1 MHRRII
7 MIVVSVLG
15 ASACKSTECGIG
27 TIETNGVCQPANET
41 VGAAMCGPFTELVG
55 DKCVP
60 QFPPTVCDLATTQ
73 TDVDQT
79 TGVTTCIGTGG
90 GFACPTPAAG
100 KQTICGQLFDVQTDA
115 PFQSST
121 ACTQCAAATPTGPC
135 SLSIRAF
142 DAIAFANNPA
152 TAQPLATG
160 PIYIDECGR
169 YVVPDITLPGGPFIG
184 LGIDDADGAKAGP
197 VGTTN
202 TVGVATPALVNSTTK
217 DFEAFVATKATTD
230 MWEASGAPPLANGLY
245 MMIFHSARTGNA
257 LQAGVTVTRNQSTIS
272 ADDFYFQA
280 GDTGH
285 TTVDAAASV
294 TGMNGTALVINGL
307 QVTDLYSAQVGP
319 LPPECRWES
328 HAGKTLANILFVQ
341 LFRPTNAL
349 GKTCPL

>member
-1 MHRRII
+1 VIRII
-7 MIVVSVLG
+7 AIVVTVLG
-15 ASACKSTECGIG
+15 AAACKSTECGDG
-27 TIETNGVCQPANET
+27 TLEVNGICQPADNT

-60 QFPPTVCDLATTQ
+60 QFPPTVCDNATTSQ
-73 TDVDQT
+73 DVDQM

-90 GFACPTPAAG
+90 GFACPTPASG
-100 KQTICGQLFDVQTDA
+100 KQTICGQLFDVQTNM
-115 PFQSST
+115 PFAAST
-121 ACTQCAAATPTGPC
+121 ACAQCTAATASGPC
-135 SLSIRAF
+135 SIAIRAF
-142 DAIAFANNPA
+142 DAIAFASNPA
-152 TAQPLATG
+152 TAVPLATG
-160 PIYIDECGR
+160 PVYIDDCGR

-184 LGIDDADGAKAGP
+184 LGIDDADAAKAGP
-197 VGTTN
+197 LGSTN

-217 DFEAFVATKATTD
+217 DFEAFVAAKATTD
-230 MWEASGAPPLANGLY
+230 MWASSGGPALANGIY
-245 MMIFHSARTGNA
+245 MMIFRAARTGSAN
-257 LQAGVTVTRNQSTIS
+257 QPGVTVTRNGGTITS
-272 ADDFYFQA
+272 DDFYFQA
-280 GDTGH
+280 ADTGH
-285 TTVDAAASV
+285 NTVDAAAGV